1 MHTHVRI
8 YTLVHAHIH
17 YYTNT
22 NTRSPS
28 RSFYAN
34 YSVLGGLLSAHL
46 MAVDPA
52 LGIFDGVPASEVYTG
67 HLLSLSIDLGNRLLP
82 AFGTDTGIP
91 YGTVNLRRGV
101 PKGETEIASTA
112 GAGSL
117 SVEFEVLS
125 RLSGDTRYG
134 DAARHA
140 AAALYKRRS
149 AIGLL
154 GKHIHTRTGKW
165 YESVSGIGS
174 NSDSFYEYLL
184 KAFLLFR
191 DDYMF
196 EMFTETYA
204 AVKEHVQVHYWI
216 FHFEYRPYYT

>member
-1 MHTHVRI
+1 
-8 YTLVHAHIH
+8 
-17 YYTNT
+17 
-22 NTRSPS
+22 
-28 RSFYAN
+28 
-34 YSVLGGLLSAHL
+34 

-52 LGIFDGVPASEVYTG
+52 LGIYDGVPPSEAYTG

-82 AFGTDTGIP
+82 AFSTDTGIP
-91 YGTVNLRRGV
+91 YGTVNLRKGV

-125 RLSGDTRYG
+125 RLSGDPRYG

-140 AAALYKRRS
+140 AAQLYKRRS

-204 AVKEHVQVHYWI
+204 AVKEHIQVSSLTY
-216 FHFEYRPYYT
+216 